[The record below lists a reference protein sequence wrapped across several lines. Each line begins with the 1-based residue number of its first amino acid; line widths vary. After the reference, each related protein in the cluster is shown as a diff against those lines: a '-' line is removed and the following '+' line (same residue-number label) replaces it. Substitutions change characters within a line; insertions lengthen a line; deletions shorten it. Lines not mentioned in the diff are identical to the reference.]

1 MDALA
6 HAAVEE
12 TMARPIGPTIPRWQL
27 GEQLSRLRERA
38 QVSQAQIADRLGCSV
53 SKIQKIEAGEV
64 GMVKVELE
72 AMLDEYHIADDGMRG
87 EMLELQRLGKQRGW
101 WSKFGAVPAP
111 FATFLGLESAAV
123 RIKAFE
129 PMVVHGL
136 LQTEDYARAI
146 AGTVALTSNDEQRER
161 QVRIRMERQ
170 QNAFGDD
177 PPEVWVILD
186 EAVLRREVGGAL
198 VMAAQLSHLLRL
210 PSYVTVQVVPFNNGG
225 YPGTL
230 GALTIFEFE
239 ERLHTPVV
247 YVEGQAG
254 NLYLEKEDD
263 LRRCNLSY
271 SHMTASALSKQ
282 QSAMLIAAVAEQY
295 EQSPRSPG

>member
-1 MDALA
+1 M
-6 HAAVEE
+6 V
-12 TMARPIGPTIPRWQL
+12 TMEDPMSRPIGPTIPRWQL
-27 GEQLSRLRERA
+27 GEQLGRLRERA
-38 QVSQAQIADRLGCSV
+38 RVSQAQIAERLGCSV

-64 GMVKVELE
+64 GMVRVELE
-72 AMLDEYHIADDGMRG
+72 AMLVEYKITDEQMRA
-87 EMLELQRLGKQRGW
+87 ELLELQRLGKQRGW

-123 RIKAFE
+123 RIRAFE

-146 AGTVALTSNDEQRER
+146 AGTVSLTSEEEQRER

-170 QNAFGDD
+170 EKVFGED

-186 EAVLRREVGGAL
+186 EAVLRRNVGGPG
-198 VMAAQLSHLLRL
+198 VMGNQLRHLLKL
-210 PSYVTVQVVPFNNGG
+210 PTSVTVQVVPFSSGG

-230 GALTIFEFE
+230 GAMTIFEFE

-263 LRRCNLSY
+263 LRRCNLAY
-271 SHMTASALSKQ
+271 NHMTASALSKQ
-282 QSAMLIAAVAEQY
+282 ESAKLIAAVARQFEA
-295 EQSPRSPG
+295 SSRSQE

>member
-1 MDALA
+1 MP
-6 HAAVEE
+6 
-12 TMARPIGPTIPRWQL
+12 RPIGPTIPRWQL
-27 GEQLSRLRERA
+27 GEQLGALRERA
-38 QVSQAQIADRLGCSV
+38 YVSQVQIAGRLGCSV

-64 GMVKVELE
+64 GLVRAELEVMLTEYQLADEALRVELF
-72 AMLDEYHIADDGMRG
+72 
-87 EMLELQRLGKQRGW
+87 ELQRLGKQRGW

-111 FATFLGLESAAV
+111 FATFLGLESAAI

-129 PMVVHGL
+129 PLVVHGL

-146 AGTVALTSNDEQRER
+146 AGTVAMISNDEQRER

-170 QNAFGDD
+170 ETVFGED
-177 PPEVWVILD
+177 PPEIWVILD
-186 EAVLRREVGGAL
+186 EAVLRREVGSST
-198 VMAAQLSHLLRL
+198 VMAGQLRHLLKL
-210 PSYVTVQVVPFNNGG
+210 PLRVTVQVVPFANGG

-230 GALTIFEFE
+230 GAMTIFEFQ

-263 LRRCNLSY
+263 LRRCNLAY
-271 SHMTASALSKQ
+271 NHMTASALSKQ
-282 QSAMLIAAVAEQY
+282 ESTKLIAAAARQFEA
-295 EQSPRSPG
+295 SSRSQG